1 MSSNEKIIV
10 PSDLEQKLE
19 EHSLQIQEL
28 KDEVDFKKWKIDSL
42 IEKIDNLTT
51 VVQQIQLNQIKDDT
65 DIKTRITSIEATM
78 TTLKWVVGVG
88 MSALGLV
95 VAYLSLMMTMFH

>member
-1 MSSNEKIIV
+1 MRRLDQIPTSLEEKV
-10 PSDLEQKLE
+10 E

-51 VVQQIQLNQIKDDT
+51 VVQQIQLNQLKDDNELMNRVT
-65 DIKTRITSIEATM
+65 AIESSQNTHRWWTGIALT
-78 TTLKWVVGVG
+78 GVG
-88 MSALGLV
+88 LIIAYLGLKGGI
-95 VAYLSLMMTMFH
+95 

>member
-1 MSSNEKIIV
+1 MTSNEKIIIS
-10 PSDLEQKLE
+10 SDLEQKID

-88 MSALGLV
+88 MSILGLV